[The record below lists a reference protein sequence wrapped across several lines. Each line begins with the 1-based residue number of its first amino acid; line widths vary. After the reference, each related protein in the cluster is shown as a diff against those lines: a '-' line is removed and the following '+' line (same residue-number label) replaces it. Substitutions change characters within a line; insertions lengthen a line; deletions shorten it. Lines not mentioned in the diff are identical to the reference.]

1 MKKQLLIITTCLF
14 TLYSINAQDKGDFKF
29 GGHLGLNLANVSTIY
44 GQEITDA
51 RVAFNIG
58 ALGEYYFSDRWGVK
72 MKIIY
77 DNKGWADG
85 FITNEDTDVTLITD
99 FKLNY
104 ITVPVM
110 ANWHFGS
117 RRNWYLNFGPYAGFL
132 INAEDSELEIDVKEA
147 FNTTEF
153 GLAYGIGYK
162 FSLNEKSKL
171 FVEYDGQ
178 SGLTD
183 IFEENGGDSVIS
195 NRSSFNLGILFI
207 L

>member
-14 TLYSINAQDKGDFKF
+14 TLFSINAQDKRDFEF

-44 GQEITDA
+44 GQDNLKS
-51 RVAFNIG
+51 RVSFNVG

-72 MKIIY
+72 MKITY
-77 DNKGWADG
+77 DSKGWADG

-117 RRNWYLNFGPYAGFL
+117 RRNWYLNFGPYVGL
-132 INAEDSELEIDVKEA
+132 LMNAEDSDLEMDVKEV

-183 IFEENGGDSVIS
+183 IFEENSGDSVIS

>member
-14 TLYSINAQDKGDFKF
+14 TLYSINAQDKGDFEF

-85 FITNEDTDVTLITD
+85 FITNEDTDVTVITD

-183 IFEENGGDSVIS
+183 IFDENGGDSVIS

>member
-14 TLYSINAQDKGDFKF
+14 TLFSINAQDKGDFEF

-44 GQEITDA
+44 GQDNLKS
-51 RVAFNIG
+51 RVAFNVG

>member
-14 TLYSINAQDKGDFKF
+14 TLFSINAQDKGDFEF

-44 GQEITDA
+44 GQDNTDA

-58 ALGEYYFSDRWGVK
+58 ALGEYYFSVRWGVK

-77 DNKGWADG
+77 DNKGWSDG
-85 FITNEDTDVTLITD
+85 FFTNEDNDVTVITD

-195 NRSSFNLGILFI
+195 SRSSFNLGILFI

>member
-1 MKKQLLIITTCLF
+1 MKKQLLIITTYLF
-14 TLYSINAQDKGDFKF
+14 TLYSINAQDKGDFEF

-85 FITNEDTDVTLITD
+85 FITNEDTDVTVITD

-147 FNTTEF
+147 FNTNEF